1 MLRTDGRRI
10 WLQAPNAKRGKA
22 RDISVRLDQQAGGVG
37 AHHQKAGL
45 KLDIRLA
52 NSGPDSTGGS
62 G

>member
-1 MLRTDGRRI
+1 M
-10 WLQAPNAKRGKA
+10 PKEAKPA
-22 RDISVRLDQQAGGVG
+22 ISRCGSISRPAASALTTR
-37 AHHQKAGL
+37 KLGL